1 MTNPS
6 ILVIDDSR
14 SVRKSL
20 ERKLGELGASVFTAG
35 DGEEGFERAVS
46 TPLDL
51 VISDVEMPGMDGFTL
66 CGRLKKHPAT
76 RSVPVIILSTCD
88 SDADINRGFS
98 VGAAAYVLKQRANH
112 DLIPRVKEVLSRTSL
127 LRDRL
132 LLLVDDSRAIRET
145 LGESLQQAGFMVIT
159 AEDGQAAL
167 DILAEHTPDI
177 ILSDI
182 NMPRLDG
189 AGLCEAVR
197 RLDRL
202 SGVPFVAMSTESD
215 RRVMREMVQ
224 RGASAYLIK
233 PFNPEQ
239 LVILAERLLSDH
251 VRIILKEKK
260 LLVAER
266 DSLLSSI
273 SSLIQAL
280 EARDNYTRGHSDAVA
295 GISARVGER
304 MGLGPLD
311 IEKLELAGRL
321 HDIGKI
327 GIRDDIL
334 LKPGRLTPEEYEM
347 IKRHPTI
354 GAEILGPIAS
364 MERLIP
370 GILHHHEKFDGTGYP
385 GGLKGLAIPLFA
397 RIIAVGDV
405 FHSLTSQRPYRDPI
419 TARAAI
425 GIIRNETG
433 THLCPECVNAFLA
446 EMDN

>member
-1 MTNPS
+1 MTNPN

-20 ERKLGELGASVFTAG
+20 ERKLGELGASVHTAG
-35 DGEEGFERAVS
+35 NGEEGFEKAVS
-46 TPLDL
+46 IPLDL
-51 VISDVEMPGMDGFTL
+51 VIADVKMPGMDGFTL

-88 SDADINRGFS
+88 SDDHISKGFS
-98 VGAAAYVLKQRANH
+98 VGAAAYVVKQQANR

-132 LLLVDDSRAIRET
+132 LLLVDDSRAIRDT

-167 DILAEHTPDI
+167 DILAEYTPDI

-197 RLDRL
+197 RLEHL
-202 SGVPFVAMSTESD
+202 SDVPFVAMSTESD

-224 RGASAYLIK
+224 HGASAYLIK

-295 GISARVGER
+295 GISARVGQR

-334 LKPGRLTPEEYEM
+334 LKPGRLTPEEYEI

-354 GAEILGPIAS
+354 GAEILGPIVS

-405 FHSLTSQRPYRDPI
+405 FHSLTSQRPYREPI
-419 TARAAI
+419 IARAAI
-425 GIIRNETG
+425 DIIKEVTG
-433 THLCPECVNAFLA
+433 TQLCPECVTAFLA

>member
-1 MTNPS
+1 MTNPC

-14 SVRKSL
+14 SVRRSL
-20 ERKLGELGASVFTAG
+20 ERKLGEMGASVFTAE
-35 DGEEGFERAVS
+35 DGEEGFLRAIS

-76 RSVPVIILSTCD
+76 RAVPVIILSTCD
-88 SDADINRGFS
+88 SDADINKGFS
-98 VGAAAYVLKQRANH
+98 VGAAAYVVKQRAHH
-112 DLIPRVKEVLSRTSL
+112 DLIPRVREVLTRTSL
-127 LRDRL
+127 LKDRL

-159 AEDGQAAL
+159 AEDGRAAL
-167 DILAEHTPDI
+167 DILQEYTPDI

-189 AGLCEAVR
+189 AGLCDAVR
-197 RLDRL
+197 QLEHLAD
-202 SGVPFVAMSTESD
+202 VPFVAMSTESD

-239 LVILAERLLSDH
+239 LVILSERLLSDH
-251 VRIILKEKK
+251 VRLILKEKK

-266 DSLLSSI
+266 DSLLASI

-280 EARDNYTRGHSDAVA
+280 EARDNYTRGHSEAVA
-295 GISARVGER
+295 AISARIGAR
-304 MGLGPLD
+304 IGLAPMEV
-311 IEKLELAGRL
+311 EKLELAGRL

-334 LKPGRLTPEEYEM
+334 LKPGSLTAEEYET
-347 IKRHPTI
+347 IKRHPVI

-385 GGLKGLAIPLFA
+385 QGLKGEAIPLFA
-397 RIIAVGDV
+397 RAIAVGDV

-419 TARAAI
+419 TAEAAI
-425 GIIRNETG
+425 RIIREETG
-433 THLCPECVNAFLA
+433 THLCPVCVNAFLA
-446 EMDN
+446 EMSR